1 MKKIKQMLL
10 SNTISP
16 LTVNELK
23 NSFGG
28 TVPLENPGDDVGG
41 GGPVLVY
48 CKWTCTAG
56 ASAGQTGTTVFSN
69 ANSVATSVCGA
80 GNFTKICQ

>member
-1 MKKIKQMLL
+1 MKKIKEMLL
-10 SNTISP
+10 SNTISS

-23 NSFGG
+23 NTFGG
-28 TVPLENPGDDVGG
+28 TVPLENPDDDVK

-56 ASAGQTGTTVFSN
+56 ASAGQTGATVFSN